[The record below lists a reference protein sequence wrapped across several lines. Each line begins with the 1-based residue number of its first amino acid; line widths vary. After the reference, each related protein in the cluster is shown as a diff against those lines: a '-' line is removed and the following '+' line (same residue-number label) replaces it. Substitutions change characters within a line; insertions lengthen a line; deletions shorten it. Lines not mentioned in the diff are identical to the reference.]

1 MISNNMSRDELISYL
16 TQFVDAIE
24 HNWELSEEEAEFVD
38 LHKKII
44 AELSRGRIYK
54 VSNIEAVGS
63 ISKLHSPKE
72 YNVRYFASL
81 SAAKRELRQRA
92 KELSKHPFV
101 ARPDE
106 VAELG
111 IDRGIAPSLTQSIVT
126 NADIQIPVPG
136 RFKIY
141 EIRMLQK
148 RQIVPVQF
156 VLTSINVAASG
167 PEKTKKKSRNTH
179 SSAEAEKRG
188 IIIPFPNMEK
198 S

>member
-1 MISNNMSRDELISYL
+1 MSRDELISYL

-101 ARPDE
+101 ARPDK

-111 IDRGIAPSLTQSIVT
+111 IDRGIATSLTQSTVK
-126 NADIQIPVPG
+126 NSDIQIPVPA
-136 RFKIY
+136 RFKI
-141 EIRMLQK
+141 
-148 RQIVPVQF
+148 
-156 VLTSINVAASG
+156 
-167 PEKTKKKSRNTH
+167 
-179 SSAEAEKRG
+179 
-188 IIIPFPNMEK
+188 
-198 S
+198 